1 MSALSSTQYKLL
13 WYTIPVFMLIA
24 AICRNLLIEIN
35 YGPTYYVFTV
45 LNVGL
50 ALSTLI
56 FLNGLIY
63 FLFRHK
69 TKKSRLAAFQVLI
82 TISVC
87 VIFLLYSLFWRN
99 WVSTGYIRYGIAN
112 DAFFLLIFLGMISQG
127 LLVVVVGMNVLRQH
141 LKR

>member
-1 MSALSSTQYKLL
+1 MSALSSTSYKLL
-13 WYTIPVFMLIA
+13 WYTIPVIFMIGV
-24 AICRNLLIEIN
+24 IGRDQFIEIN

-45 LNVGL
+45 LHVGL

-63 FLFRHK
+63 YVLRHK
-69 TKKSRLAAFQVLI
+69 TKKSRLATFQVLL

-87 VIFLLYSLFWRN
+87 IIFMLYSLFWRN
-99 WVSTGYIRYGIAN
+99 WVSAGYIRYGIAN

-127 LLVVVVGMNVLRQH
+127 LLLVVVGKSIKKNN
-141 LKR
+141 